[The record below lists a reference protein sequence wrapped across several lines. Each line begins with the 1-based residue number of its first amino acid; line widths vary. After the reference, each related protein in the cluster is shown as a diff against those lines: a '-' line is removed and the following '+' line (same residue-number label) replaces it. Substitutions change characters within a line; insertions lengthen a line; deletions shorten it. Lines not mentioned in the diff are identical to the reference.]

1 MFKNSPPICYI
12 FFATDD
18 VTVMSVN
25 TYTSMMRLALKI
37 STWSYLYDKIRNM
50 EQSNCLNCFLTETE
64 VLMDWKRWSKKMTT
78 QVLCG
83 QCKVNHYPIRQTTVP
98 VLSVFFISAII
109 FSKSKKY
116 FDTFNIT
123 WTKLIHHSNPKPIP
137 QGYIIKTRDKMIWIR
152 PI

>member
-64 VLMDWKRWSKKMTT
+64 VLMDWKRWSKKWQHRYCVDSARSTTT
-78 QVLCG
+78 QYVKQQYLCC
-83 QCKVNHYPIRQTTVP
+83 Q
-98 VLSVFFISAII
+98 FFSSA
-109 FSKSKKY
+109 
-116 FDTFNIT
+116 
-123 WTKLIHHSNPKPIP
+123 L
-137 QGYIIKTRDKMIWIR
+137 
-152 PI
+152 